1 MKNEGSVDVMEE
13 PVPPVLKNRGFFHLW
28 LAQIIAQS
36 AQNAILYSLIIV
48 VRDLTGSTASTSV
61 VVLLYV
67 TPVVVFGVFSGLLVD
82 RYSKRRLLIITNLGR
97 AACAVVFFLGS
108 DQVFVLYSVTVIFA
122 SLSQLFTTST
132 AVSIPFMV
140 SRRQLISANTFFS
153 GGFTVA
159 QILGLIVLSPL
170 ILKTAGADALFLSA
184 FVAFLVASYL
194 GRQLP
199 YIGSDGELER
209 EGRLPDRDE
218 FKGAVAHFLDAMRSL
233 RSDSVSSLAMVH
245 VAASS
250 TLVLLFA
257 VLVPTYMEEVI
268 EVASKD
274 AVAVF
279 APVAFG
285 ALLGLRAVPVLV
297 NRVGK
302 IRTVAFGLFGLAL
315 CLGALGMVE
324 TIASGLERTD
334 QFNPFGPDWSQR
346 FFGLSILVTLTML
359 FSGPMGIAYA
369 MLNTPAQTILHE
381 RTPADMRGRILASQM
396 VLANGAALFPLVVVS
411 GIADLY
417 GVSRVILGIG
427 VMLVLLGALSLYLE
441 QRWLRGEGGHLPPA
455 EDDQHH
461 RERMSG
467 SMVPGSIDTA

>member
-1 MKNEGSVDVMEE
+1 MTSSATAASLEE
-13 PVPPVLKNRGFFHLW
+13 PVPPVLKNTGFLHLW

-82 RYSKRRLLIITNLGR
+82 RYSKRRLLILTNLGR
-97 AACAVVFFLGS
+97 ALCAVVFFVGR

-122 SLSQLFTTST
+122 SLSQLFTTTT

-170 ILKTAGADALFLSA
+170 ILKTAGADVLFLSA
-184 FVAFLVASYL
+184 LVAFLVASFL
-194 GRQLP
+194 ARQLP
-199 YIGSDGELER
+199 YIGVEGEEER
-209 EGRLPDRDE
+209 EGRLPDREE
-218 FKGAVAHFLDAMRSL
+218 FRGALSHFLDAMRNL
-233 RSDSVSSLAMVH
+233 RADPVSGLSMVH

-274 AVAVF
+274 AVVVF
-279 APVAFG
+279 APVAIG
-285 ALLGLRAVPVLV
+285 ALIGLRAVPLLV

-302 IRTVAFGLFGLAL
+302 IRTVAFGLFGLAT
-315 CLGALGMVE
+315 CLAALGMVE
-324 TIASGLERTD
+324 TIAGGLERTD
-334 QFNPFGPDWSQR
+334 QFNPFGPDWSER

-381 RTPADMRGRILASQM
+381 RTPPEMRGRILASQM

-411 GIADLY
+411 GVADLY

-427 VMLVLLGALSLYLE
+427 VMLVLLGAFSLYLE
-441 QRWLRGEGGHLPPA
+441 QRWLRGEGGQLPPSEHDETA
-455 EDDQHH
+455 HGTRSD
-461 RERMSG
+461 
-467 SMVPGSIDTA
+467 MVPGSIDTA